1 MGKER
6 LFRLPDEHRKLFGFF
21 FVFRIIAL
29 AFGLIWLLFK
39 ISQGVD
45 YTLGLYI
52 WAGILFYT
60 VAIYIKRHKVYA
72 LLLKNPIILE
82 LDVLISIAL
91 LLVYNAWD
99 SPFYYYSISPVIP
112 AAMMFRFRGAI
123 YSSSLIA
130 ASQVISVFL
139 HGGTVQEFF
148 SLQHFPLLF
157 GQITA
162 YYTVGFMLIYPAS
175 LLDEVIRQRSIIK
188 DKTEREAVSEERARL
203 ARELHDNLAQI
214 LSITKT
220 KTSALHEELNGE
232 KADQAFSVS
241 QLIDH
246 CLHDLRN
253 AIFALRPEN
262 IELPLDQLL
271 TDYCRRFPSQNGCK
285 IDTYFNIDGINLS
298 GEQKFEILRICQEAL
313 GNAVRH
319 SRADTIKLEAAEE
332 NGKLLVC
339 VDDCGVGFEL
349 GKVRKGVGLKSMHER
364 ALKLKADI
372 KITSTLEAGTKVK
385 LIVPL
390 EAQED
395 GRVNPIS
402 S

>member
-1 MGKER
+1 
-6 LFRLPDEHRKLFGFF
+6 
-21 FVFRIIAL
+21 
-29 AFGLIWLLFK
+29 
-39 ISQGVD
+39 
-45 YTLGLYI
+45 
-52 WAGILFYT
+52 
-60 VAIYIKRHKVYA
+60 
-72 LLLKNPIILE
+72 
-82 LDVLISIAL
+82 
-91 LLVYNAWD
+91 LLVNTRCTIRGLG
-99 SPFYYYSISPVIP
+99 SPFY
-112 AAMMFRFRGAI
+112 
-123 YSSSLIA
+123 
-130 ASQVISVFL
+130 
-139 HGGTVQEFF
+139 
-148 SLQHFPLLF
+148 
-157 GQITA
+157 
-162 YYTVGFMLIYPAS
+162 LIYPAS

-319 SRADTIKLEAAEE
+319 SKSDTVKLEAAEE

>member
-188 DKTEREAVSEERARL
+188 EKTEKEAVSEERARL
-203 ARELHDNLAQI
+203 SRELHDNLAQI

-220 KTSALHEELNGE
+220 KTNTLYGELEGE
-232 KADQAFSVS
+232 KADQVFSVS
-241 QLIDH
+241 QLINH
-246 CLHDLRN
+246 GLHDLRN

-285 IDTYFNIDGINLS
+285 INTYFNIDGINLS
-298 GEQKFEILRICQEAL
+298 SEQKFEILRICQEAL

-319 SRADTIKLEAAEE
+319 SRADAIKFEAAEE

-339 VDDCGVGFEL
+339 VEDCGNGFEF
-349 GKVRKGVGLKSMHER
+349 GKIRKGVGLKSMYER
-364 ALKLKADI
+364 AEKIKANI
-372 KITSTLEAGTKVK
+372 EIISTLGAGTTVK

-390 EAQED
+390 EDQGD
-395 GRVNPIS
+395 STGG
-402 S
+402 